1 MVHTWFTGPNAST
14 LKIFR
19 RTPLSPGR
27 VRVPLQTMLTAEV
40 RTPNWLESGLAWLTP
55 GAAKPSSPAPPQSHR
70 TVATFEAASPTYSE
84 QHGWAESEQ
93 QWTVDPEE
101 APPSAKHHADDAVED
116 WYYEQPHSPPY
127 QRSTPSQEQQ
137 HVAAAREK
145 SPHRAALAPRE
156 ENTLPPASA
165 RTAAYSSIAVAPP
178 PAPASARNSGVALA
192 PAPAPTAAAA
202 PTGHTD
208 VTSTRAAL
216 RAEARQ
222 QRRSH
227 SPRVGG
233 GGGDDVGGGVS
244 TAAMHSSST
253 RELHTSAMHTSA
265 RSFCSSSTSS
275 ARGFVG
281 GGGGGGGG
289 SGSERELGFGSSRP
303 RFGSEANAKVPQP
316 HPAVI
321 RAVEAAAPLA
331 RDRARGL
338 HAAYAQCAALRRM
351 LTALRVNRLLTRWR
365 VAVEIICH
373 DEAFALATK
382 ARHALEHAI
391 VEEHKRAERALV
403 EERKESIK
411 RAHLF
416 GLMVQA
422 DMEER
427 NKLVHYFGTWCSMV
441 QLLEGETAVQAEAAA
456 KAQAHRT
463 REHLKEALATKTAEL
478 ASAKK
483 MIQKPTLMERELAE
497 QGAELERTRAEL
509 LDAHKRIKGHE
520 RRATMAEE
528 RVAALRI
535 EMGKERE
542 KAKREVAAAAAVSAS
557 SQPQQQQ
564 QDVPARSASPGRAG
578 GDGSSPPK
586 SQPASRPASSGGA
599 AAPAARGAA
608 PAAAAAAAHH
618 HGAKAD
624 EKVHLEFEI
633 KQLRKSLSESISER
647 QQLTSKLDGM
657 RGKVQQLSEAQ
668 KRLRANRFQALL
680 MLRMH
685 ARIGPAL
692 RRWQA
697 VSLVVDHS
705 DSSRVAGSRDLL
717 PMDAATTGEARTFD
731 AGEQRQSRIIALQ
744 RELLDREA
752 QLGAAHQASLDWREE
767 RSRLTQQLAA
777 AQADAQATRSRMADA
792 ALAAAAAAEREARA
806 ELTGAQRQLKELR
819 TKLNL
824 VEDGL
829 EKGASESH
837 ELRQAL
843 AASVQELR
851 QARAQAE
858 AAQRAERHASA
869 RVEEIEDARISEAEH
884 AKERIDALEA
894 QVREMQEASVAAV
907 KNRPLTVQ
915 REMRDSQ
922 KEAEALKAQ
931 VAELTRKGNL
941 QQKRMNDAEAR
952 MEGLQKELERYRQKQ
967 SHSLKLALAS
977 PRTREG
983 LVAHSLSAGGGFGS
997 PVPSSPRHTEHPQE
1011 TYLAPQPIYQPP
1023 AARGASPRRGAETSP
1038 RAGPLRPQLAAAAPS
1053 AAGSEQGSERATRP
1067 AKSRMPPMAPSR

>member
-1 MVHTWFTGPNAST
+1 
-14 LKIFR
+14 
-19 RTPLSPGR
+19 
-27 VRVPLQTMLTAEV
+27 MLTAEV
-40 RTPNWLESGLAWLTP
+40 RTPNWLEAGLAWLTP

-101 APPSAKHHADDAVED
+101 APPSAKHHADDVVED

-127 QRSTPSQEQQ
+127 LRSTLSQEQQ

-145 SPHRAALAPRE
+145 SPHRAALAPRD

-281 GGGGGGGG
+281 GGGGGGG
-289 SGSERELGFGSSRP
+289 SGSERERGFGSSRP

-463 REHLKEALATKTAEL
+463 REHLKEVLATKTAEL

-624 EKVHLEFEI
+624 EKVQHEFEI

-884 AKERIDALEA
+884 AKERIEALEA

-931 VAELTRKGNL
+931 VADLTRKGSL

-952 MEGLQKELERYRQKQ
+952 MEGLQKELERYRSKQ

-997 PVPSSPRHTEHPQE
+997 PVPVPSSPRHTEHPQE
-1011 TYLAPQPIYQPP
+1011 TYLAPQPLYQPPAAQPP
-1023 AARGASPRRGAETSP
+1023 AARGASPRRGAETSGP

-1053 AAGSEQGSERATRP
+1053 AAGSEHGSERATRP

>member
-1 MVHTWFTGPNAST
+1 
-14 LKIFR
+14 
-19 RTPLSPGR
+19 
-27 VRVPLQTMLTAEV
+27 MLTAEV
-40 RTPNWLESGLAWLTP
+40 RTPNWLEAGLAWLTP

-101 APPSAKHHADDAVED
+101 APPSAKHHADDVVED

-127 QRSTPSQEQQ
+127 LRSTLSQEQQ

-145 SPHRAALAPRE
+145 SPHRAALAPRD

-178 PAPASARNSGVALA
+178 PAPASARSSGVAFAPIHA

-227 SPRVGG
+227 SPRGGG
-233 GGGDDVGGGVS
+233 GGGDDVGAGVS
-244 TAAMHSSST
+244 TTAMHSSAT
-253 RELHTSAMHTSA
+253 KELHTSA
-265 RSFCSSSTSS
+265 RSLCSSSTSS
-275 ARGFVG
+275 ARGFVSG
-281 GGGGGGGG
+281 GGGG
-289 SGSERELGFGSSRP
+289 ERERERGFGSSRP
-303 RFGSEANAKVPQP
+303 RFGTDANAKVTQP
-316 HPAVI
+316 HPAVM

-365 VAVEIICH
+365 VAVESICH
-373 DEAFALATK
+373 HEAFALATE
-382 ARHALEHAI
+382 ARHALEQAI

-427 NKLVHYFGTWCSMV
+427 NKLVHYFSTWCSIV

-463 REHLKEALATKTAEL
+463 REHLKEVLATKTAEL

-497 QGAELERTRAEL
+497 QAAELARTRAEL
-509 LDAHKRIKGHE
+509 LDAQKRIKGHE

-542 KAKREVAAAAAVSAS
+542 KAKRELAAAAVVSAS
-557 SQPQQQQ
+557 SQPLQE
-564 QDVPARSASPGRAG
+564 DVPARSASPWRAVSS
-578 GDGSSPPK
+578 DVSSPPK
-586 SQPASRPASSGGA
+586 GQPASRPASSGGA
-599 AAPAARGAA
+599 AALAARGAA
-608 PAAAAAAAHH
+608 PAAAAAAHH

-624 EKVHLEFEI
+624 EKVQHEFEI

-647 QQLTSKLDGM
+647 QQLSSKLDGM

-668 KRLRANRFQALL
+668 KRSRANRFQALL
-680 MLRMH
+680 LLRMH
-685 ARIGPAL
+685 ARIGPLL

-697 VSLVVDHS
+697 ASLVLDHS
-705 DSSRVAGSRDLL
+705 DLSRGAGSRDLL

-752 QLGAAHQASLDWREE
+752 QLGAAHQASLEWREE

-819 TKLNL
+819 TKLTL

-829 EKGASESH
+829 ETGASEAQ

-851 QARAQAE
+851 QSRAQAE

-884 AKERIDALEA
+884 AKERIEALEA

-931 VAELTRKGNL
+931 VADLTRKGSL

-952 MEGLQKELERYRQKQ
+952 MEGLQKELERYRSKQ

-997 PVPSSPRHTEHPQE
+997 PVPVPSSPRHTEHPQE
-1011 TYLAPQPIYQPP
+1011 TYLAPQPLYQPPAAQPP
-1023 AARGASPRRGAETSP
+1023 AARGASPRRGAETSGP

-1053 AAGSEQGSERATRP
+1053 AAGSEHGSERATRP

>member
-1 MVHTWFTGPNAST
+1 
-14 LKIFR
+14 
-19 RTPLSPGR
+19 
-27 VRVPLQTMLTAEV
+27 MLTAEV

-116 WYYEQPHSPPY
+116 WYYEQHHSPPY
-127 QRSTPSQEQQ
+127 QRSPPSQEQQ

-289 SGSERELGFGSSRP
+289 SGSERERGFGSSRP

-557 SQPQQQQ
+557 SQPQQEQ

-608 PAAAAAAAHH
+608 PAAAAAAAAHH

-633 KQLRKSLSESISER
+633 KQLRKSLSESVSER

>member
-1 MVHTWFTGPNAST
+1 
-14 LKIFR
+14 
-19 RTPLSPGR
+19 
-27 VRVPLQTMLTAEV
+27 
-40 RTPNWLESGLAWLTP
+40 
-55 GAAKPSSPAPPQSHR
+55 
-70 TVATFEAASPTYSE
+70 
-84 QHGWAESEQ
+84 
-93 QWTVDPEE
+93 
-101 APPSAKHHADDAVED
+101 
-116 WYYEQPHSPPY
+116 
-127 QRSTPSQEQQ
+127 
-137 HVAAAREK
+137 
-145 SPHRAALAPRE
+145 
-156 ENTLPPASA
+156 
-165 RTAAYSSIAVAPP
+165 
-178 PAPASARNSGVALA
+178 
-192 PAPAPTAAAA
+192 
-202 PTGHTD
+202 
-208 VTSTRAAL
+208 
-216 RAEARQ
+216 
-222 QRRSH
+222 
-227 SPRVGG
+227 
-233 GGGDDVGGGVS
+233 
-244 TAAMHSSST
+244 
-253 RELHTSAMHTSA
+253 
-265 RSFCSSSTSS
+265 
-275 ARGFVG
+275 
-281 GGGGGGGG
+281 
-289 SGSERELGFGSSRP
+289 
-303 RFGSEANAKVPQP
+303 
-316 HPAVI
+316 
-321 RAVEAAAPLA
+321 
-331 RDRARGL
+331 
-338 HAAYAQCAALRRM
+338 
-351 LTALRVNRLLTRWR
+351 
-365 VAVEIICH
+365 
-373 DEAFALATK
+373 
-382 ARHALEHAI
+382 
-391 VEEHKRAERALV
+391 
-403 EERKESIK
+403 
-411 RAHLF
+411 
-416 GLMVQA
+416 
-422 DMEER
+422 
-427 NKLVHYFGTWCSMV
+427 
-441 QLLEGETAVQAEAAA
+441 
-456 KAQAHRT
+456 
-463 REHLKEALATKTAEL
+463 
-478 ASAKK
+478 
-483 MIQKPTLMERELAE
+483 
-497 QGAELERTRAEL
+497 
-509 LDAHKRIKGHE
+509 
-520 RRATMAEE
+520 
-528 RVAALRI
+528 
-535 EMGKERE
+535 
-542 KAKREVAAAAAVSAS
+542 
-557 SQPQQQQ
+557 
-564 QDVPARSASPGRAG
+564 
-578 GDGSSPPK
+578 
-586 SQPASRPASSGGA
+586 
-599 AAPAARGAA
+599 
-608 PAAAAAAAHH
+608 
-618 HGAKAD
+618 
-624 EKVHLEFEI
+624 VHLEFEI

-692 RRWQA
+692 RRWQS

-819 TKLNL
+819 TKLSL